1 MVGVYIL
8 ILESSL
14 CFSSTWTFTSLPS
27 HLDTSPRI
35 HQQVDHGSIAE
46 GGGTSGG
53 GRRGD
58 VLVPPWDSK
67 VNREVAARNPEAK
80 QGTTNNGHSGKS
92 RTFHTPNSKNILWF
106 HG

>member
-1 MVGVYIL
+1 M
-8 ILESSL
+8 
-14 CFSSTWTFTSLPS
+14 
-27 HLDTSPRI
+27 

-58 VLVPPWDSK
+58 VLVPPWHSI
-67 VNREVAARNPEAK
+67 VNRGSINSCKAKCPPPSPMEVAARNPEAK
-80 QGTTNNGHSGKS
+80 QGTTNKGHSGKS